1 MAGMACAKRRS
12 QIFPV
17 RKKRIK
23 EQPSAVELLPCMAY
37 LHGDI
42 VDDQFRAA
50 CQYEYARESN
60 VLRKA
65 AELVKRDPSSLAG
78 EIVFQIDREFPAVGS
93 WLISTEWRFV
103 WQCPSFPAKSWNQL
117 IEKERSELL
126 YGLPLSKKEARPLVL
141 GEVMFLTHYLD
152 QLKEMADKGRTE
164 LEAAR
169 AAGRPRKK
177 VYPVLPLPNTPFVQV
192 LLPLDFSKSKKRLLE
207 EIGKWL
213 DLPENKDRFDK
224 HQPKTEAGTEKEAK
238 DRLKD
243 LAAWR
248 VYRELGYDKALRFCE
263 ENRKRD
269 ESGTL
274 QRFHDWR
281 QDQTKKI
288 PPNEAPLYSEES
300 GFSNAKKRAEGYLAQ
315 LVPWEFGEYAQER
328 EQQKREWAAAFRKAL
343 EEAAKISKSSS

>member
-1 MAGMACAKRRS
+1 VG
-12 QIFPV
+12 
-17 RKKRIK
+17 KKRIK
-23 EQPSAVELLPCMAY
+23 TQASTEDLLACIPY
-37 LHGDI
+37 LHGHV
-42 VDDQFRAA
+42 VDEQFRAA

-60 VLRKA
+60 ILRRA
-65 AELVKRDPSSLAG
+65 AELFRGDPSALAG
-78 EIVFQIDREFPAVGS
+78 EIFLKIDCEFPAVGN

-103 WQCPSFPAKSWNQL
+103 WQCPSFPAQGWNQL
-117 IEKERSELL
+117 SDAERADLL
-126 YGLPLSKKEARPLVL
+126 LSLPPTTNRLRPLQL
-141 GEVMFLTHYLD
+141 GEVMSLTPYLD
-152 QLKEMADKGRTE
+152 QLKEMAEK
-164 LEAAR
+164 AR
-169 AAGRPRKK
+169 AELKESVATRTPQQK
-177 VYPVLPLPNTPFVQV
+177 VYPILELKNTPFVQA
-192 LLPLDFSKSKKRLLE
+192 LLPLDFRKTRKRLLQ
-207 EIGKWL
+207 EIDLWL
-213 DLPENKDRFDK
+213 QLPENKDRFDK